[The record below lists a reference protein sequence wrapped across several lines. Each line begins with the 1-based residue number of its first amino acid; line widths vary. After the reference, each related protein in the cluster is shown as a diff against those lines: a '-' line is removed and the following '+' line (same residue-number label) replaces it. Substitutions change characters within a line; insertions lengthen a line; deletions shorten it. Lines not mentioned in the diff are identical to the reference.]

1 MNKSFFI
8 KNINDESKRCV
19 IDNNINE
26 SDIYLTDIIAKND
39 LNLDR
44 IYKSTFIKQDLKKD
58 KYQGI
63 YIYLCEKQEKD
74 LYQIYKYLTGNNPIA
89 QNVLLC
95 NKITIKEQITSFLYR
110 AILCEYNSCFI
121 VGGIELLNN
130 IQKTYLIKI
139 LNSFFQKGDEV
150 INSCLIFLFTNINTD
165 IYNNFDSQKYRKIL
179 TKKDKIYPILQR
191 RKNFRVAYF
200 FEIYFKILLDMLYFF
215 IA

>member
-130 IQKTYLIKI
+130 SFFSLFSPLFSFIYSYPFLLFNNKIKI
-139 LNSFFQKGDEV
+139 YYSKN
-150 INSCLIFLFTNINTD
+150 LFN
-165 IYNNFDSQKYRKIL
+165 
-179 TKKDKIYPILQR
+179 
-191 RKNFRVAYF
+191 
-200 FEIYFKILLDMLYFF
+200 
-215 IA
+215 